1 MPTVR
6 ARHLRYD
13 PSDEGL
19 LRRLGSALVMRWD
32 ALSEIQREMFLH
44 QAVMTGDR
52 DETVQLEQQ
61 LELFIE
67 KHKVTD

>member
-1 MPTVR
+1 MVTIKG
-6 ARHLRYD
+6 RHLKYD

-19 LRRLGSALVMRWD
+19 VRRLGAALVMHWD
-32 ALSEIQREMFLH
+32 SLSELQRELFLQ

-61 LELFIE
+61 LRLFIE
-67 KHKVTD
+67 KHKVAD

>member
-1 MPTVR
+1 MPTVKG
-6 ARHLRYD
+6 RHLKYD

-19 LRRLGSALVMRWD
+19 VRRLGSALVMHWD
-32 ALSEIQREMFLH
+32 MLSEIQQKAFLL

-61 LELFIE
+61 LKLFIE